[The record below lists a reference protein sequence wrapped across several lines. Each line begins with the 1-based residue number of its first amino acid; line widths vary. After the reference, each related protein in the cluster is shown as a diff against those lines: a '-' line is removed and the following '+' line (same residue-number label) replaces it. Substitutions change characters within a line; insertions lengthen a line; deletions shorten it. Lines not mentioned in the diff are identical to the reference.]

1 MERVRPYA
9 DADAQPLHDLFR
21 QATRYGAE
29 GHYTIAELEDW
40 AGPPDLPETWAQRH
54 ADNITL
60 VAEADGRIT
69 GYMMMHPDGYL
80 DMAFVR
86 PDRRRTGTAPR
97 LYDAILAEARARNLP
112 RLTVL
117 ASRLMERF
125 LLKRGWRTAP
135 ELAAEL
141 GEIPQNRAMALEIA
155 P

>member
-1 MERVRPYA
+1 MERLRPYTPA
-9 DADAQPLHDLFR
+9 DAAPLHALFR
-21 QATRYGAE
+21 QAVRYGAE
-29 GHYTIAELEDW
+29 GHYTTQELENW
-40 AGPPDLPETWAQRH
+40 AGPPDLPETWARRH

-60 VAEADGRIT
+60 VAQDDGQIT

-86 PDRRRTGTAPR
+86 PDRRRSGTAAL
-97 LYDAILAEARARNLP
+97 LYDAILDEARARHLP
-112 RLTVL
+112 RMTVL

-125 LLKRGWRTAP
+125 LTKRGWRPAP

-141 GEIPQNRAMALEIA
+141 GEIPQNRAMSLDLA